1 MVTILIPRNIPI
13 LPPISERVSV
23 KEVACIWVFSVWP
36 ISRKKTLIVR
46 KFDLEYG
53 NFTFWLKKREK
64 WRRICSLER
73 FGSAAPAPVKSRQLE
88 AMKRSRLS
96 DQLPRRYG
104 CRRTVSSQWKQLLCV
119 KYQFFF
125 VSDARKVV
133 FKTFKMFRSQNMT
146 RNLLDMRNTPS
157 GILFI

>member
-23 KEVACIWVFSVWP
+23 NEVACIWVFSVWP

-64 WRRICSLER
+64 WRRICSLEH

-88 AMKRSRLS
+88 AMKRFFFRIS
-96 DQLPRRYG
+96 
-104 CRRTVSSQWKQLLCV
+104 CRDGTGAGARFPASLKQLLCV
-119 KYQFFF
+119 KFQFFF

-133 FKTFKMFRSQNMT
+133 FKTFKMFRSQNMI
-146 RNLLDMRNTPS
+146 RNLLDMRNTPG